1 MSACTVV
8 YSGRSGSRHR
18 PSPGRRVLPC
28 GEPGRRQP
36 PLVVRQHAAGPGC
49 LAQERDEDRG
59 LCPRASARRWNPLS
73 HAAATNTAAVC
84 ATPHGR
90 PVCRTRFPASQR
102 GFPCFAA
109 LPAGLPVFR
118 RSPCGASRV
127 SPLSL
132 RGCFAALPAGLPVF
146 RRSPCAPRYGANSR
160 AAVRI
165 PAPARNS
172 PFRGATA
179 RTGSGSRSAPAA
191 PAPPRRVR
199 RFRPRAARCTR

>member
-1 MSACTVV
+1 MAFQAVPACAGCCVFTRPRSAMCLWWMSILREVGCTLGERQCPG
-8 YSGRSGSRHR
+8 SHRHRSRHRLRRLRVVRFTPGHMEEPGVRRSTQGHSWFR

-59 LCPRASARRWNPLS
+59 LCPRASARQWNPLS

-109 LPAGLPVFR
+109 L
-118 RSPCGASRV
+118 
-127 SPLSL
+127 
-132 RGCFAALPAGLPVF
+132 AAHGEM
-146 RRSPCAPRYGANSR
+146 GAN
-160 AAVRI
+160 
-165 PAPARNS
+165 
-172 PFRGATA
+172 
-179 RTGSGSRSAPAA
+179 
-191 PAPPRRVR
+191 
-199 RFRPRAARCTR
+199 